1 MNPHPFDY
9 LSVCLSVFYLV
20 SLSVCQSVYIFVI
33 LLLYKESRG
42 LAWKKK
48 GFHSIPAAQKAGDV
62 LITVYTAAGRNL
74 GVTYFTYVDEMHEA
88 FKLLIKNRDRHTEFF
103 IMWYLE
109 HGITGINSNVA
120 LTLGL
125 FGLSDQGMWI

>member
-42 LAWKKK
+42 LARRKN
-48 GFHSIPAAQKAGDV
+48 FHSIPAAQKAGDV
-62 LITVYTAAGRNL
+62 LITVYTEAGREL
-74 GVTYFTYVDEMHEA
+74 GITYFTYVDEMREA
-88 FKLLIKNRDRHTEFF
+88 FQLLIENPNLHTEFLN
-103 IMWYLE
+103 MWLSK

-125 FGLSDQGMWI
+125 FGLSDQGM